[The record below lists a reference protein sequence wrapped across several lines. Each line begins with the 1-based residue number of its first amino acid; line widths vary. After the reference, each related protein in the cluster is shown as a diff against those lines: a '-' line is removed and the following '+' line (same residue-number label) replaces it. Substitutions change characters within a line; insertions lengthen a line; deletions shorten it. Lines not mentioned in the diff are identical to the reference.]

1 MDVTLTANDR
11 SIVPRHPYAKG
22 IHVLKG
28 TAARLAHSA
37 RLLIAF
43 LHRPRGTRR
52 LVRCAPFAALC
63 LALLGPPGGALARER
78 AHPSSPE
85 ADHVKAH
92 PHSVRH
98 ARRPPRPHLL
108 PRCGYNAAAARR
120 LHSRAIYVLDVK
132 SNTVLLSRRA
142 HEVRPIA
149 SISKLMMAVVARSTH
164 RPLNGMLRVTAQDR
178 DRIKFTGSRLKVGS
192 RLSRRDMLHIALMSS
207 ENRAAAALSRDYPGG
222 RPAFIAAMN
231 RKARQLGMRHT
242 HFENASGLSPHNVS
256 TAADL
261 AKLVAYA
268 HRDPLIRRF
277 STDKW
282 DTVHPG
288 RGQLVYVNSN
298 ALIRLGHAP
307 IQLQKTG
314 FINESGHGVVMRMLV
329 RGRPQTLV
337 LLGSR
342 TPRGDIADAIQIR
355 RWLDC
360 SLS

>member
-1 MDVTLTANDR
+1 M
-11 SIVPRHPYAKG
+11 KG
-22 IHVLKG
+22 I
-28 TAARLAHSA
+28 AARLTRSA
-37 RLLIAF
+37 CIFIASP
-43 LHRPRGTRR
+43 HRPPGTRR
-52 LVRCAPFAALC
+52 LARCLSLAALC
-63 LALLGPPGGALARER
+63 LALLGPAGGALAREH
-78 AHPSSPE
+78 AHPPPPE
-85 ADHVKAH
+85 VHHVKAR
-92 PHSVRH
+92 PHSASH
-98 ARRPPRPHLL
+98 ARRPPRPRLL
-108 PRCGYNAAAARR
+108 PRCGYNAAAVRR

-149 SISKLMMAVVARSTH
+149 SISKLMMAVVARSAR
-164 RPLNGMLRVTAQDR
+164 RPLNGMLRVTAQDL

-242 HFENASGLSPHNVS
+242 HFDNASGLSPHNVS

-268 HRDPLIRRF
+268 NRDPLIRRF

-282 DTVHPG
+282 DTVYPG

-314 FINESGHGVVMRMLV
+314 FINESGHGMVMRMQV

-342 TPRGDIADAIQIR
+342 SPRGDIADAIQIR